1 MHHSVSLG
9 RLTCFQKYK
18 YAQKKLFLCRFYLYL
33 SEVKKCWSYALDDA
47 EEITRIKWFCFIRV
61 LTLKDAK
68 ENALLMLSTWLSWS
82 PTTPVWLL
90 PILQLFEEDPLTA

>member
-1 MHHSVSLG
+1 MHHNVSLG

-18 YAQKKLFLCRFYLYL
+18 YTQLSLCCFYLYL
-33 SEVKKCWSYALDDA
+33 SEVKKCWSYALNDA
-47 EEITRIKWFCFIRV
+47 EEMTRIKWFCFIRV

-68 ENALLMLSTWLSWS
+68 ENALLMLSTWLSSS